1 MLRIFDQSPR
11 RNHLHIAQKG
21 GHVPTVDHGVNAS
34 RAAFSLGGAA
44 VYAAYF
50 EGGMGYRNDNTAGVA
65 TDVEEETLYMVT
77 SGQHFNAGCA
87 ACTTESALCVLLS
100 FARPDDALLRTGCF
114 DYGNAETNNH
124 DDGTGT
130 MEAVCALPFPSP
142 AGLQPPSVQT
152 VCLFQIGATT
162 RSGAGGAARARG

>member
-21 GHVPTVDHGVNAS
+21 GHVPTVDNGVNAS

-50 EGGMGYRNDNTAGVA
+50 EGGMGYRNDNTSGVA
-65 TDVEEETLYMVT
+65 VGREEETLYMVT

-87 ACTTESALCVLLS
+87 ACTTESTLCALLS
-100 FARPDDALLRTGCF
+100 FAQRRPPDDAFRC
-114 DYGNAETNNH
+114 AQAASI
-124 DDGTGT
+124 TGT
-130 MEAVCALPFPSP
+130 LRRTIM
-142 AGLQPPSVQT
+142 
-152 VCLFQIGATT
+152 TT
-162 RSGAGGAARARG
+162 APGRWRRCTGAGVDSDSAPCSPGLLTR

>member
-50 EGGMGYRNDNTAGVA
+50 EGGMGYRNDNTSGVA
-65 TDVEEETLYMVT
+65 VGREEETLYMVT

-87 ACTTESALCVLLS
+87 ACTTESALCALLS
-100 FARPDDALLRTGCF
+100 FAPPDDGFRCAQ
-114 DYGNAETNNH
+114 AASI
-124 DDGTGT
+124 TGT
-130 MEAVCALPFPSP
+130 PRRTTMTMAP
-142 AGLQPPSVQT
+142 ARWRPYTGE
-152 VCLFQIGATT
+152 TT
-162 RSGAGGAARARG
+162 RSGAGAAARARG